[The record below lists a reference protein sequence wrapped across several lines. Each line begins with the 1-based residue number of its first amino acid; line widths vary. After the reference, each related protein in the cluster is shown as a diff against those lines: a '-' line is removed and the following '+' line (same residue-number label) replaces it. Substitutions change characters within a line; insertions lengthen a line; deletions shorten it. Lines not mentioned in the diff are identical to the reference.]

1 VEIPWT
7 RIEQPGAGP
16 EAIVMSSVFELKTPL
31 RAPAFLMYAM
41 RLWRQARRSPGI
53 LGVSLRA
60 QPLKGTFRTLS
71 AWTDEQALASFA
83 RTDPHAAALNRI
95 RPWTKSST
103 FRFWSVPVGELT
115 AGTFSPAELW
125 ADGVARVAAAE
136 PDGDSPVTAPRE
148 P

>member
-1 VEIPWT
+1 MEIPWT

-16 EAIVMSSVFELKTPL
+16 EAVVMSSKFELKTTL

-60 QPLKGTFRTLS
+60 
-71 AWTDEQALASFA
+71 
-83 RTDPHAAALNRI
+83 AAQGHV
-95 RPWTKSST
+95 PD
-103 FRFWSVPVGELT
+103 PVGLDRR
-115 AGTFSPAELW
+115 AGPGQFRPHRPA
-125 ADGVARVAAAE
+125 RRRAE
-136 PDGDSPVTAPRE
+136 PDQAVDQERHLPLLVRSGARAHQRHVQPGRAVGRRRGPRRGPRVGRRIPGTAPRE

>member
-1 VEIPWT
+1 MEIPWT

-16 EAIVMSSVFELKTPL
+16 EAVVMSSMFELKTAL

-103 FRFWSVPVGELT
+103 FRFWSVPVRELT
-115 AGTFSPAELW
+115 ADTFSPAGLW
-125 ADGVARVAAAE
+125 ADAVTRVAAAE
-136 PDGDSPVTAPRE
+136 PEGGSRAAAPRE